1 MATPE
6 NFDLTP
12 ENFNIYSAVK
22 KAISSVQGTFGHPNI
37 LIVGRA
43 GVGKSTLINEF
54 FQKRIAETG
63 QGKPVTKEIKELTRE
78 GIPISIFDTPGLEM
92 ERYDELLGELKSFL
106 NERKQSKNPNEHI
119 HVVWICILEASRRVE
134 DAEQKLVEML
144 ADLKI
149 PVIVVITQAIS
160 DESFRPE
167 VERLLRPVS
176 NVVEV
181 LAEKQK
187 LNRGYVIPPHGLNKL
202 LYSTVEVLPEGQ
214 KIAFIA
220 AQKVNND
227 LKKIKSHL
235 VVVGAAASAAGAA
248 IIPIPFAH
256 TFMILPIE
264 VGMLAS
270 ISAIFGLPIDE
281 GFLSTLVGSIFS
293 GGLGALAGPAIVA
306 ELLKFFPGVG
316 SVTGG
321 VILSGTASALTTAF
335 GEAYIFTLDALFLK
349 NGGEPPTPDEVAKA
363 FKENYSQ
370 KSDQDKNDQ
379 DKK

>member
-1 MATPE
+1 MTTPD
-6 NFDLTP
+6 NLDLTP
-12 ENFNIYSAVK
+12 ENFNIFSEVK
-22 KAISSVQGTFGHPNI
+22 KISRSAQGTLGHPNI
-37 LIVGRA
+37 LIVGRN

-92 ERYDELLGELKSFL
+92 ERYDELLVELKSFL

-160 DESFRPE
+160 GESFRPK
-167 VERLLRPVS
+167 VEKLLRPVS

-187 LNRGYVIPPHGLNKL
+187 LNRGIVIPPHGLNKL
-202 LYSTVEVLPEGQ
+202 LYSTIEVLPEGQ
-214 KIAFIA
+214 RIAFIA

-227 LKKIKSHL
+227 LKKTKSHL
-235 VVVGAAASAAGAA
+235 VVAASASAA
-248 IIPIPFAH
+248 ATAALAPIPFAPH
-256 TFMILPIE
+256 AFLIIPIE
-264 VGMLAS
+264 IAMLAS

-281 GFLSTLVGSIFS
+281 GVLSTLVGSIFS
-293 GGLGALAGPAIVA
+293 GALGPLAGNVIVA
-306 ELLKFFPGVG
+306 ELLKLLPGVG
-316 SVTGG
+316 SVAGG
-321 VILSGTASALTTAF
+321 VISSGTAATLTTAF

-363 FKENYSQ
+363 FKQNYLE
-370 KSDQDKNDQ
+370 KSDQS
-379 DKK
+379 KK